1 MPNSQTNFGVM
12 LKQDSD
18 WMVQFHNLGRY
29 SHAMLK
35 FVYDIGS
42 WMLLTKVRFTSI
54 SDLNKSHHGW
64 EWAL

>member
-1 MPNSQTNFGVM
+1 M